1 VQHWRAISDAIITGS
16 GTLMVDN
23 PSLNVRLEQ
32 LAKPLPEA
40 WQSQFRQPL
49 RVLIDRRAKASLQ
62 RRFFQIPSPIWWVGE
77 SEVVEPL
84 PDHIERKIIP
94 GKGAPMLRQ
103 LLQLCASNE
112 CNQVLIEAGSRLAGE
127 FLKAGLIDEMVV
139 YMAPKLMGSEG
150 RPLASL
156 PLTSMEQA
164 IDLELVDSRM
174 VGRDLRLIYRP
185 VAPFEP
191 AHE

>member
-1 VQHWRAISDAIITGS
+1 
-16 GTLMVDN
+16 
-23 PSLNVRLEQ
+23 
-32 LAKPLPEA
+32 
-40 WQSQFRQPL
+40 
-49 RVLIDRRAKASLQ
+49 
-62 RRFFQIPSPIWWVGE
+62 
-77 SEVVEPL
+77 
-84 PDHIERKIIP
+84 
-94 GKGAPMLRQ
+94 MLRQ